1 MAASALNDSQFV
13 PAGIVK
19 EWLNLL
25 GPEKV
30 GSLSTD
36 DTGTLTEARHLVVS
50 TPGFTH
56 IVDFR

>member
-1 MAASALNDSQFV
+1 V
-13 PAGIVK
+13 IVK
-19 EWLNLL
+19 EWLDLL

-36 DTGTLTEARHLVVS
+36 EIGLLAEARHLVVS
-50 TPGFTH
+50 PPGFTH